1 MYKGKCLL
9 SPTTSFHF
17 GPSSHYSQNECSDN
31 IKDKIKRLRDMDM
44 KTFLVVST
52 PNWSHIMIFW
62 IFVAISLHVC
72 TCISEDVKYK
82 DVEDVIKRLEQL
94 SRSRKS
100 HQLSGKIRF
109 VFNLLCYSL
118 NLNVIEQLSRSRKS
132 HQLSGE
138 TRFVFNLLYQSL
150 NLNVIEQL
158 SRSRKSHPL
167 SGETRFV
174 FNLLYQSLNLN
185 VIEQLIRSRK
195 SHQLSG
201 ETRFVF
207 NLLCQNLNL
216 NKYSV
221 QEIDLSIYIYIYHI
235 VYIIFVGDGPTF
247 TRWGRPDCSPTSEL
261 VYSGKYILYITCDS
275 VVFTCTQSTETQI

>member
-1 MYKGKCLL
+1 
-9 SPTTSFHF
+9 
-17 GPSSHYSQNECSDN
+17 
-31 IKDKIKRLRDMDM
+31 M

-72 TCISEDVKYK
+72 TCISEDV
-82 DVEDVIKRLEQL
+82 EDVIKRLEQL

-118 NLNVIEQLSRSRKS
+118 SLNVIEQLS
-132 HQLSGE
+132 
-138 TRFVFNLLYQSL
+138 
-150 NLNVIEQL
+150 
-158 SRSRKSHPL
+158 
-167 SGETRFV
+167 
-174 FNLLYQSLNLN
+174 
-185 VIEQLIRSRK
+185 RSRK

-275 VVFTCTQSTETQI
+275 VVFTCT

>member
-1 MYKGKCLL
+1 
-9 SPTTSFHF
+9 
-17 GPSSHYSQNECSDN
+17 
-31 IKDKIKRLRDMDM
+31 M

-138 TRFVFNLLYQSL
+138 TRFVFNLLCYSL

-158 SRSRKSHPL
+158 SRSRKSH
-167 SGETRFV
+167 
-174 FNLLYQSLNLN
+174 
-185 VIEQLIRSRK
+185 
-195 SHQLSG
+195 QLSG
-201 ETRFVF
+201 ETR
-207 NLLCQNLNL
+207 
-216 NKYSV
+216 
-221 QEIDLSIYIYIYHI
+221 
-235 VYIIFVGDGPTF
+235 
-247 TRWGRPDCSPTSEL
+247 
-261 VYSGKYILYITCDS
+261 
-275 VVFTCTQSTETQI
+275 